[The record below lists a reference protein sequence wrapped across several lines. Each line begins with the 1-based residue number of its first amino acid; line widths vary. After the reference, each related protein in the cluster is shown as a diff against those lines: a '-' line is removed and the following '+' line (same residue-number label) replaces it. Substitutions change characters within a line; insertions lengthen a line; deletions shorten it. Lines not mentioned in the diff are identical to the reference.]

1 MRKIKISPSLI
12 CADLIELK
20 KDLDIFEENSIDF
33 LHIDIMDGHYVPNF
47 ALGID
52 FCKAV
57 NSYSRIP
64 LDIHLMIENV
74 DNYIPVFS
82 KLSNA
87 VITIHP
93 EVSYHPLRSIQLIK
107 DCGVKAGIA
116 VDPSLSVEHIKCLIS
131 ELDMVCIMTVNPGY
145 SGQKVIPGAI
155 AKIKELSDYL
165 DSEGLDVDIGVDGN
179 VSWENIPLMTGAGA
193 NFLVVGTS
201 SIFSKGASLTE
212 NIKKL
217 KSLISGL

>member
-1 MRKIKISPSLI
+1 MRKIKISPSLM
-12 CADLIELK
+12 CANLIELK

-47 ALGID
+47 TLGID

-57 NSYSRIP
+57 DSYSRIP

-145 SGQKVIPGAI
+145 SGQKVIPRAI

-165 DSEGLDVDIGVDGN
+165 DSEGLDIDIEVDGS
-179 VSWENIPLMTGAGA
+179 VSWENIPIMTGAGA
-193 NFLVVGTS
+193 NVLVVGTS